1 MKDVIQEYLEF
12 ECKNQILVR
21 KMINRPIEEVE
32 KINRLSI
39 SSIRKKIK
47 LKNEP
52 RNKNKTA

>member
-47 LKNEP
+47 
-52 RNKNKTA
+52 